1 MPMKRFAVALAALL
15 PLSAALGAPPPTP
28 RRIAVL
34 LVPMDKGAEAWSVRV
49 ESYMNEALKEY
60 SGLTVK
66 TSDELFGIPGD
77 DEAESSLKRAE
88 TGFNESKAAFEKR
101 EYEDAERKLRATIK
115 EFQKAAGALKAC
127 AHLCDSLAMYAAAL
141 QARGDIEEAKI
152 ATLDL
157 IALSPT
163 FELDRKKYP
172 QDYLALRAQV
182 ATSRNAQ
189 LRGNIVV
196 KTRPAGARIYLD
208 GELQSAHTPGT
219 LQTLAIGKHLL
230 RVERP
235 GFKKYGAIIE
245 VTPEDTEVAT
255 DLTPTPGYKAYDGL
269 LDKLAGEAKSDKGG
283 GTMSSIGKTLD
294 LDRGIVVVLKE
305 VNEAGGLEMNTA
317 LFDLRSGKRLAGKRT
332 NFQGDEY
339 GQLKSEIGRT
349 VNLVMTQA
357 EGGVEK
363 KSSSSDPLDNRHGMD
378 EWGDSD
384 RGGTRAQKPT
394 KGGDPLNSKNGMEDW

>member
-1 MPMKRFAVALAALL
+1 MRMKLPAVALAALL
-15 PLSAALGAPPPTP
+15 PVVALAAPPPTP

-34 LVPMDKGAEAWSVRV
+34 LVPMDKGAEAWSVKV
-49 ESYMNEALKEY
+49 EAYMNEALKEY
-60 SGLTVK
+60 SGLNVK
-66 TSDELFGIPGD
+66 TSDDLFGIPAD
-77 DEAESSLKRAE
+77 DEAEASLKRAE

-115 EFQKAAGALKAC
+115 EFTKAAAAMKSCG
-127 AHLCDSLAMYAAAL
+127 HMCDALAMYAAAL

-157 IALSPT
+157 ISLNPT

-172 QDYLALRAQV
+172 QDYIALRAQV

-208 GELQSAHTPGT
+208 GELQGQHTPNT

-230 RVERP
+230 RIERP
-235 GFKKYGAIIE
+235 GFKKYGAIVE
-245 VTPEDTEVAT
+245 VTPEDTEIAT
-255 DLTPTPGYKAYDGL
+255 DLSPTPGYKAYDGL
-269 LDKLAGEAKSDKGG
+269 LDKLAGEAKNDKGG
-283 GTMSSIGKTLD
+283 STMSSIGKTLD
-294 LDRGIVVVLKE
+294 LDRGVVVVLKE
-305 VNEAGGLEMNTA
+305 VNDSGGLEMNTA
-317 LFDLRSGKRLAGKRT
+317 LFDLRSGKRLAAKRS

-339 GQLKSEIGRT
+339 GQLKSEVGRT
-349 VNLVMTQA
+349 VNLVMSQA
-357 EGGVEK
+357 EGGAEK
-363 KSSSSDPLDNRHGMD
+363 KSSSSDPLENRHGMD

-384 RGGTRAQKPT
+384 RGGSRASKSS
-394 KGGDPLNSKNGMEDW
+394 KGGDPLNSKSGMEDW